1 VGERHEVGEDWIELV
16 KLRLVLSDSEVG
28 ENDSMSEN
36 SPKLGALATH

>member
-28 ENDSMSEN
+28 ENDEN